1 MAVNNHHASAILLE
15 KKPKQRRWMT
25 KKARPRKWTQE
36 EDSALSAAVTKF
48 GAKNWKHIAQFVP
61 SRNHTQCLQRWG
73 KVLAPD
79 LVKGHWTQPEDDQLV
94 RLVKELA
101 VEGAVKS
108 WGEVANQIAG
118 RTSKQCRERW
128 FNHLDPSIKRGNYTQ
143 NEDKIIMDEQA
154 KLGNKWSIISSMLPG
169 RTEDAVKIRWKTL
182 DRERRQVAN
191 GGKLS
196 STPKKPRRPRKQK
209 SGGSNAQQPPNN
221 QYMDMMSGIAM
232 GMGMMAPTFPISD
245 GVRRMMNANAT
256 TNGYAPGAHG
266 HAPQQQ
272 QQQQAPY
279 GGGVPPAGGLKVE
292 TGLPD
297 QFFDWT
303 QQMSWH
309 NSMLGGLSGGSGGGN
324 TANKNSSNSDPNPAT
339 TSNNPNTLTAGG
351 SSSSASGSGSTTT
364 GTTTTTSASKGNRA
378 GVPPLVTAHRYR
390 AESLE
395 WLEDALLSP
404 IIKANGMMG
413 GSSSSGTG
421 LTPLMG
427 GITPSLAMAG
437 GRRGVSLRG
446 MLGTPTGVPSLS
458 APVASAANPTA
469 APATAAAG
477 GGSSSS
483 SNSSSAAGSGSS
495 LAKNLKMQQQQ
506 QQRQS
511 QASALERTPPQT
523 CSQQAARAGGHGG
536 AAGHGG
542 SGASAFPSIN
552 PPNTNMNLKD
562 EDLDHFLTDMDLENL
577 GGALE
582 HRLSFG

>member
-1 MAVNNHHASAILLE
+1 MG
-15 KKPKQRRWMT
+15 PM
-25 KKARPRKWTQE
+25 
-36 EDSALSAAVTKF
+36 
-48 GAKNWKHIAQFVP
+48 G
-61 SRNHTQCLQRWG
+61 
-73 KVLAPD
+73 
-79 LVKGHWTQPEDDQLV
+79 
-94 RLVKELA
+94 
-101 VEGAVKS
+101 
-108 WGEVANQIAG
+108 
-118 RTSKQCRERW
+118 
-128 FNHLDPSIKRGNYTQ
+128 
-143 NEDKIIMDEQA
+143 
-154 KLGNKWSIISSMLPG
+154 
-169 RTEDAVKIRWKTL
+169 
-182 DRERRQVAN
+182 
-191 GGKLS
+191 
-196 STPKKPRRPRKQK
+196 
-209 SGGSNAQQPPNN
+209 
-221 QYMDMMSGIAM
+221 M

-309 NSMLGGLSGGSGGGN
+309 NSMLGGLSG
-324 TANKNSSNSDPNPAT
+324 
-339 TSNNPNTLTAGG
+339 
-351 SSSSASGSGSTTT
+351 ASGSGSTTT

-427 GITPSLAMAG
+427 GITPSSATAG

>member
-1 MAVNNHHASAILLE
+1 
-15 KKPKQRRWMT
+15 
-25 KKARPRKWTQE
+25 
-36 EDSALSAAVTKF
+36 
-48 GAKNWKHIAQFVP
+48 
-61 SRNHTQCLQRWG
+61 
-73 KVLAPD
+73 
-79 LVKGHWTQPEDDQLV
+79 
-94 RLVKELA
+94 
-101 VEGAVKS
+101 
-108 WGEVANQIAG
+108 
-118 RTSKQCRERW
+118 
-128 FNHLDPSIKRGNYTQ
+128 
-143 NEDKIIMDEQA
+143 
-154 KLGNKWSIISSMLPG
+154 
-169 RTEDAVKIRWKTL
+169 
-182 DRERRQVAN
+182 
-191 GGKLS
+191 
-196 STPKKPRRPRKQK
+196 
-209 SGGSNAQQPPNN
+209 
-221 QYMDMMSGIAM
+221 M
-232 GMGMMAPTFPISD
+232 GPMGPMGMMAPTFPISD

-266 HAPQQQ
+266 HAPQQQQ

-309 NSMLGGLSGGSGGGN
+309 NSMLGGLSGGTG
-324 TANKNSSNSDPNPAT
+324 
-339 TSNNPNTLTAGG
+339 GG

-427 GITPSLAMAG
+427 GITPSSAMAG
-437 GRRGVSLRG
+437 GRRGVSLRD

-495 LAKNLKMQQQQ
+495 LAKNLKMQ
-506 QQRQS
+506 
-511 QASALERTPPQT
+511 
-523 CSQQAARAGGHGG
+523 
-536 AAGHGG
+536 
-542 SGASAFPSIN
+542 
-552 PPNTNMNLKD
+552 
-562 EDLDHFLTDMDLENL
+562 
-577 GGALE
+577 
-582 HRLSFG
+582 

>member
-221 QYMDMMSGIAM
+221 QYMDMMGPMGM

-324 TANKNSSNSDPNPAT
+324 TANKNSSNSNPNPAT

-427 GITPSLAMAG
+427 GITPSSATAG

-483 SNSSSAAGSGSS
+483 SRGSRRHPPSSGRRRRRARSRRRGRAA
-495 LAKNLKMQQQQ
+495 
-506 QQRQS
+506 
-511 QASALERTPPQT
+511 T
-523 CSQQAARAGGHGG
+523 AARGGMAG
-536 AAGHGG
+536 AARPR
-542 SGASAFPSIN
+542 SRRSTRRTRI
-552 PPNTNMNLKD
+552 
-562 EDLDHFLTDMDLENL
+562 
-577 GGALE
+577 
-582 HRLSFG
+582 